1 MLLYYIGKIYDFDS
15 TPSVGVVGTRNY
27 SAIGE
32 KVTKR
37 VSYDLARSGFTIIS
51 GLARGID
58 SFSHKAALY
67 NKSMTTAVLGCGIDV
82 IYPPENRELT
92 LRIHENGLVLTEF
105 APGTQP
111 YAGNFPARN
120 RIISALSD
128 CIFVSECGPRSGTLI
143 TANHAFAIGTP
154 VYMYGK
160 LCAEVSEHLA
170 IKGAKDIS
178 CADELTS
185 DFIKRYPN
193 LRLVSGMSNDVAPK
207 SDDTS
212 VTAQPLESFKQ
223 PNEKNVTP
231 ITSEKISELKLD
243 VAETKIF
250 ERLKKD
256 GAYADELVREGFE
269 ISDVLRVVS
278 MLQFKG
284 VVRCT
289 ASGKYV
295 INT

>member
-1 MLLYYIGKIYDFDS
+1 
-15 TPSVGVVGTRNY
+15 
-27 SAIGE
+27 
-32 KVTKR
+32 
-37 VSYDLARSGFTIIS
+37 
-51 GLARGID
+51 
-58 SFSHKAALY
+58 
-67 NKSMTTAVLGCGIDV
+67 MTTAVLGCGIDV

-231 ITSEKISELKLD
+231 VTSEKISELKLD
-243 VAETKIF
+243 DAETKIF